1 MLVISVR
8 ILHMENYILCI
19 FTVPGIWIIISR
31 IDKTENGIL
40 IFQLFN
46 IYI

>member
-1 MLVISVR
+1 MR
-8 ILHMENYILCI
+8 ILHMKDHILCI
-19 FTVPGIWIIISR
+19 FIVPGIWIIISR
-31 IDKTENGIL
+31 IDKTENGIP